1 MASTSLAA
9 HEGAAPREG
18 PEGRKGGDAADA
30 AAPQPQEFAWRD
42 DDVVPARVQGHATP
56 HPLQLQYWIDA
67 RFRERFALEF
77 KDYKLYWQNGPEV
90 HMERDRTWCEFFA
103 ESCCG
108 GHEDAWL
115 AEPDDKGSTGDNWK
129 VKFFRDGT
137 ALLEENSRHYA
148 NEVNRVNKQ
157 LFFFMKKWNAERNL
171 GNSRAVQVV
180 VAEEPNLGNSRALSV
195 AVALEQHQTWQCP
208 ACTLVNNASAAA
220 CSACGTRR
228 LAQ

>member
-1 MASTSLAA
+1 L
-9 HEGAAPREG
+9 
-18 PEGRKGGDAADA
+18 
-30 AAPQPQEFAWRD
+30 
-42 DDVVPARVQGHATP
+42 TP
-56 HPLQLQYWIDA
+56 A

-77 KDYKLYWQNGPEV
+77 KDYKLSWTNGPVV
-90 HMERDRTWCEFFA
+90 HMERDRECA
-103 ESCCG
+103 EQCFNIWCG
-108 GHEDAWL
+108 GNNNAWCP
-115 AEPDDKGSTGDNWK
+115 EPDDKGSDGDNWK

-137 ALLEENSRHYA
+137 ALLEENSRHTA
-148 NEVNRVNKQ
+148 IEVNRINKQ

-171 GNSRAVQVV
+171 GNSRAVQVA
-180 VAEEPNLGNSRALSV
+180 VAEEPNLGNSRALPV